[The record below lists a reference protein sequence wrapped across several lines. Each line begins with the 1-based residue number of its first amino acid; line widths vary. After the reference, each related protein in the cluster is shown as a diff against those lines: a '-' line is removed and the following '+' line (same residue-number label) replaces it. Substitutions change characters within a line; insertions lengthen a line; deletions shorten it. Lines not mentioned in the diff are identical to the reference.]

1 MPRRSLF
8 EIIFGTNGNKPL
20 PQKYQTLSLLNG
32 NQAIW
37 TNPDSNI
44 YNNDQI
50 RACIDAI
57 ARNGAKLNP
66 KHIRYSYDN
75 EGNEKVERIY
85 GRVQRLISRKP
96 NEMMKAYDF
105 YYKII
110 SQVELYNNAFVYI
123 RRNDKGEPV
132 GLYPIKSNQY
142 QLLQAGN
149 DIYIQFWFNSGQKYV
164 ASLQDDVIHIKRF
177 FCEDDILGGN
187 NVPITKVM
195 SIQHIINEGITNAIK
210 TTQSIKGILKSEKG
224 LLKPE
229 DTKKM
234 RDTFVKDF
242 TDSESGIGALDST
255 MDFKEVNITPTTATE
270 GQIKK
275 FDDGVFNYYGVN
287 QDILQSKY
295 DEQTFTAFY
304 ESKLEPYAVQF
315 SQEFTNKIFSPTEI
329 YHGNEIV
336 FEANRLNYASN
347 TTKANIVKVLLY
359 YGVIKKNEAREIF
372 NLAPTPDGNVYPQ
385 SLATNIDI
393 MADNNNDSQEGK

>member
-1 MPRRSLF
+1 MPKRSLF
-8 EIIFGTNGNKPL
+8 QMIFGTKGDKPT
-20 PQKYQTLSLLNG
+20 PKNYQLLSLLNG
-32 NQAIW
+32 YQAIW
-37 TNPDSNI
+37 TNPDGSL

-66 KHIRYSYDN
+66 KHIRYSLDEN
-75 EGNEKVERIY
+75 GNEVVERIN
-85 GRVQRLISRKP
+85 GRVQRLISKKP
-96 NEMMKAYDF
+96 NELMKAYDF

-123 RRNDKGEPV
+123 RRNEKKEPV

-142 QLLQAGN
+142 ELLELGGN
-149 DIYIQFWFNSGQKYV
+149 IYIKFWFNSGQTYV

-177 FCEDDILGGN
+177 FCEEDILGGN
-187 NVPITKVM
+187 TTPITKVM
-195 SIQHIINEGITNAIK
+195 SIQHVINEGIVNAIK
-210 TTQSIKGILKSEKG
+210 TTQAIKGVLKSNKG

-229 DTKKM
+229 DIKHM

-242 TDSESGIGALDST
+242 TESEAGIGGLDST
-255 MDFKEVNITPTTATE
+255 MDFKEINLSPTTATD

-275 FDDGVFNYYGVN
+275 YDDQVNNYFGVN
-287 QDILQSKY
+287 DDIKQSKY

-304 ESKLEPYAVQF
+304 ESKLEPYAIQF
-315 SQEFTNKIFSPTEI
+315 SQEFTNKLFSIGEI
-329 YHGNEIV
+329 EHGNEIV

-359 YGVIKKNEAREIF
+359 YGIIKKNEAREIF
-372 NLAPTPDGNVYPQ
+372 NLAPTPDGDVYPQ
-385 SLATNIDI
+385 SLATNIDGLGLD
-393 MADNNNDSQEGK
+393 DNTKGK